1 MYIYI
6 YVMQKDTLAYA
17 SLCETHGCFIFP
29 LIRSLVILL
38 FSWSLVLWGRCSVR
52 FDL

>member
-6 YVMQKDTLAYA
+6 YVMQKDTIAYA
-17 SLCETHGCFIFP
+17 SLCETQGCFIFP
-29 LIRSLVILL
+29 FVRSLVLL
-38 FSWSLVLWGRCSVR
+38 FSWSPVLWGRCSVR